1 MKIKVMLA
9 SILAIACLGLSACGP
24 DKEQPSTP
32 IEDSSVLPIGTSS
45 EEPIES
51 SEPVESSED
60 PISSEEPH
68 VHSFGEWSEVTPATC
83 TEKGLKERVCECGE
97 KEQEEIEALGHLPK
111 AEWEVVT
118 PATVEAEGEEV
129 LKCERCDAVLES
141 RKIDKLDP
149 PTPSIDP
156 IELTAANLI
165 GYAGTNIAYG
175 DGSNTVGGVK
185 FNFVE
190 CGAYGNGIQ
199 MRTKNGKSSTILNE
213 NALPGAIKQVKIKL
227 NDGKQVYANE
237 HALTLSFG
245 DSAACDKGSLTWDTV
260 ADQKSYTID
269 VSFANCNYIKVV
281 HSITYSLYV
290 DSIELVF

>member
-9 SILAIACLGLSACGP
+9 SMLAIACLGLSACGP
-24 DKEQPSTP
+24 DKEK
-32 IEDSSVLPIGTSS
+32 SSGPADESSIPVEITS

-60 PISSEEPH
+60 PVSSEEPPH
-68 VHSFGEWSEVTPATC
+68 VHEFGEWSEVTPATC

-149 PTPSIDP
+149 PAPSIDP
-156 IELTAANLI
+156 IVLTDAALL
-165 GYAGTNIAYG
+165 GYAGTNISYG
-175 DGSNTVGGVK
+175 DGNATIGGVK
-185 FNFVE
+185 FSFVE

-199 MRTKNGKSSTILNE
+199 MRTKSGKSSTILNE
-213 NALPGAIKQVKIKL
+213 DALPGAIKQVKIKL

-269 VSFANCNYIKVV
+269 ISFANCNYIKVV

-290 DSIELVF
+290 DTIELVF